1 MKTNQKSNEEII
13 EIKKD
18 IDDVTSGKI
27 DVLAEKA
34 KSYSKKLWKKA
45 LKKKITYKRTYFLI
59 KLKININP
67 LDFMT
72 TFITFKHGF
81 HWKDGF
87 ISYEVKL
94 FSDEKKPKKHLNI
107 IMTGKC

>member
-34 KSYSKKLWKKA
+34 KSYSL
-45 LKKKITYKRTYFLI
+45 TCQMEME
-59 KLKININP
+59 N
-67 LDFMT
+67 
-72 TFITFKHGF
+72 
-81 HWKDGF
+81 
-87 ISYEVKL
+87 L
-94 FSDEKKPKKHLNI
+94 FSTKRSFEKK
-107 IMTGKC
+107 MT

>member
-34 KSYSKKLWKKA
+34 KSYS
-45 LKKKITYKRTYFLI
+45 LKRKTEI
-59 KLKININP
+59 
-67 LDFMT
+67 D
-72 TFITFKHGF
+72 
-81 HWKDGF
+81 D
-87 ISYEVKL
+87 L
-94 FSDEKKPKKHLNI
+94 FSMEKSFEKKDYV
-107 IMTGKC
+107 